1 MSSEIPSHP
10 SALNPF
16 SLDLYKIHE
25 VEEYL

>member
-1 MSSEIPSHP
+1 MSSEIPSH
-10 SALNPF
+10 AFVLNPF